1 MSYRYDVLANV
12 LKSISVDWSEE
23 NITYQLQR
31 LTSDEMRKFREL
43 FNTAEKI
50 ENDRYQDYWHYG
62 DESGS
67 SSQ

>member
-12 LKSISVDWSEE
+12 LKSISVDWSDE

-43 FNTAEKI
+43 FRTAEMI
-50 ENDRYQDYWHYG
+50 EDSRGGNPFEDAA
-62 DESGS
+62 
-67 SSQ
+67 

>member
-50 ENDRYQDYWHYG
+50 EEDRYQDYWK
-62 DESGS
+62 DAV
-67 SSQ
+67 

>member
-50 ENDRYQDYWHYG
+50 EDDRYQDYWK
-62 DESGS
+62 DAI
-67 SSQ
+67 

>member
-43 FNTAEKI
+43 FGHAEKI
-50 ENDRYQDYWHYG
+50 EEDRYHDYWK
-62 DESGS
+62 DAI
-67 SSQ
+67 

>member
-12 LKSISVDWSEE
+12 LKSISVDWSDE
-23 NITYQLQR
+23 NINYQLQR

-50 ENDRYQDYWHYG
+50 ENDRYQDYWH
-62 DESGS
+62 DAA
-67 SSQ
+67 

>member
-50 ENDRYQDYWHYG
+50 EDDRYQDYCK
-62 DESGS
+62 DAI
-67 SSQ
+67 

>member
-12 LKSISVDWSEE
+12 LKSISVDWSDE

-31 LTSDEMRKFREL
+31 LTSDEMRKLREL

-50 ENDRYQDYWHYG
+50 ENDRYLDYWH
-62 DESGS
+62 DAA
-67 SSQ
+67 